1 MNFNRLFP
9 IQILRATWA
18 GAIALTCL
26 FTTVAHAQNW
36 ADRLGF
42 PANSRV
48 LILHAHEMGMCC
60 ESNTAVEQLLEGE
73 TVRSASAMA
82 TCPWFAKAAK
92 WRQAHPDADVG
103 LELTLNSEFDD
114 YRWKP
119 VSLGDAA
126 RSLRDDQGFLW
137 QSPVQTMVNA
147 TAEDVERELLAQI
160 SYAKEVGLNPTH
172 LTTHLGALITRPDL
186 IEMYLRI
193 AREKWIPA
201 VVVEMTPEHV
211 ARFEEQGFPVPDDIF
226 ELVSNYPL
234 PKVDDLKH
242 IAAAESYEQKKR
254 DFLTLLD
261 DVAPGITQIAFRP
274 ARATDALQGIAD
286 DWQQRAWEAD
296 LFADPE
302 VQAAIR
308 GKQFIV
314 TDWRE
319 LMQRFGGA
327 AAEDPREPKAAAAD
341 NAAN

>member
-1 MNFNRLFP
+1 MNCELLFP

-18 GAIALTCL
+18 GALSLTCL
-26 FTTVAHAQNW
+26 LSSVAYAQNW

-42 PANSRV
+42 PAGGKV
-48 LILHAHEMGMCC
+48 LLLHAHELGMCY
-60 ESNTAVEQLLEGE
+60 ESNAAVERLLEGE
-73 TVRSASAMA
+73 VVRSASAMA

-137 QSPVQTMVNA
+137 QSPIQTMVNA

-211 ARFEEQGFPVPDDIF
+211 ARFEEQGFPIPDDII

-242 IAAAESYEQKKR
+242 LAAAESYEQKKQ
-254 DFLTLLD
+254 DFLALLN

-274 ARATDALQGIAD
+274 AVATDGLPGIAD

-308 GKQFIV
+308 DKQFIL

-319 LMQRFGGA
+319 LMQRFGGE
-327 AAEDPREPKAAAAD
+327 AAEDSRESEAAAD